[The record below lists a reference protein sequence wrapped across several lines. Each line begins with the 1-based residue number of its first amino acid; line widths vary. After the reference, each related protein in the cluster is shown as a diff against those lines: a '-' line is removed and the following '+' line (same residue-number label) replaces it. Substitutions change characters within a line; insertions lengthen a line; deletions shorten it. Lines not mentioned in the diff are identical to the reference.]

1 MLFLIFSLLGLSAV
15 AECKVIGEDVWY
27 GYKRTRLDFDET
39 SGNADSM
46 GVILTARIQTRQ
58 H

>member
-1 MLFLIFSLLGLSAV
+1 MLFLIFSLLGLSAI

-46 GVILTARIQTRQ
+46 GIILTARIRTR
-58 H
+58 